1 MGFVVVWVVAIKL
14 VFLFLFRQFAGLLSY
29 FSIPDLQRIL
39 AALAISS
46 LIIGVV
52 YWTEGYP
59 TAPSRGVILADFL
72 LSFLGICTLRLGFRM
87 IGQGLFRRQ
96 RRERENLE
104 RVGIVG
110 AGNVGASLAQELL
123 TKKELGLKPVAFFD
137 DDSSKWHSR
146 IHGIPVIGALEEIY
160 DQKENLALNR
170 AVIAMPSASGRR
182 INEVVKV
189 LRNAQLKHETVPS
202 LDQMATGRVRLT
214 QLRPVVIK
222 DFLGREP
229 IVLENDQYTI
239 LLKGNTVVVI

>member
-1 MGFVVVWVVAIKL
+1 M
-14 VFLFLFRQFAGLLSY
+14 S
-29 FSIPDLQRIL
+29 
-39 AALAISS
+39 
-46 LIIGVV
+46 
-52 YWTEGYP
+52 
-59 TAPSRGVILADFL
+59 
-72 LSFLGICTLRLGFRM
+72 
-87 IGQGLFRRQ
+87 GQGLFRRQ

-214 QLRPVVIK
+214 QLRPVEIQ
-222 DFLGREP
+222 DLLGRERSEERR
-229 IVLENDQYTI
+229 VGKEWRWGVWRDE
-239 LLKGNTVVVI
+239 